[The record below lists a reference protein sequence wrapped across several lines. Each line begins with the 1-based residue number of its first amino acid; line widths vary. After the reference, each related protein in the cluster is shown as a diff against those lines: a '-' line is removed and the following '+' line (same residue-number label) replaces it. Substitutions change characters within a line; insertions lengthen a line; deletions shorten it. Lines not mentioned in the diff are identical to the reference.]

1 MALSNTEGKM
11 VLTTGN
17 KSEMAVGYATIY
29 GDMNGGFNALKDVYK
44 TKVYELCH
52 WRNAKARSSPSASS
66 PKPPPPSYAKT
77 RQTKT
82 AYPL

>member
-52 WRNAKARSSPSASS
+52 WRNAQGALIPERILTKAPTAELREN
-66 PKPPPPSYAKT
+66 
-77 RQTKT
+77 QTDQDSL
-82 AYPL
+82 PL